1 MAAELLMRSSNSVCW
16 LQVKL
21 SGKIKE
27 FIQESTGNYGK
38 AKLVLQKNKF
48 FVESAYPD
56 VLKILLQVGIA
67 SDGPTR
73 PADNILQAKA

>member
-1 MAAELLMRSSNSVCW
+1 MVLMT
-16 LQVKL
+16 QVKL
-21 SGKIKE
+21 SEKIKE

-56 VLKILLQVGIA
+56 VLKILLKVRTLDQDKIERG
-67 SDGPTR
+67 SYFE
-73 PADNILQAKA
+73 

>member
-1 MAAELLMRSSNSVCW
+1 M
-16 LQVKL
+16 QVKL
-21 SGKIKE
+21 SEKIKE

-56 VLKILLQVGIA
+56 VLKVLLKVHSSSAISIPFLYSA
-67 SDGPTR
+67 SITQSSWPV
-73 PADNILQAKA
+73 LS